1 MSILC
6 GYLETIHARTLL
18 TSSVDNIAR
27 SIGLVQQSSSN
38 IGFVVSR
45 RGSTLDVVNE
55 AEGLLGCAAMILL
68 ELEYSGLGA
77 VSQTT
82 ASQKLSLVTPALTV
96 AEVKVLHGLGS
107 YTSLRICRPVE

>member
-27 SIGLVQQSSSN
+27 SIGLVQRSSSN

-55 AEGLLGCAAMILL
+55 AEGLLGCVVMILL